1 METYRM
7 LGGIHEEPRLAPGSW
22 DLSFDD
28 LVVELDEELHFN
40 RYRRATLSQSWC
52 EELPW
57 SLAYQ
62 SFSVE
67 HEPRCVAAGSWGSRW
82 TTPSTEVQFGLAGE
96 AGDLSTA
103 GAPRWKQRALY
114 DSMKDGL
121 AVAGVV
127 KLARLSVYDQV
138 GTVTLSSILHG
149 FETCDLAALDEH
161 VEGRVLST

>member
-1 METYRM
+1 MAAYTSSPTRW
-7 LGGIHEEPRLAPGSW
+7 AT
-22 DLSFDD
+22 
-28 LVVELDEELHFN
+28 V
-40 RYRRATLSQSWC
+40 RYTTMRDSTSQSWS

-62 SFSVE
+62 SFSVK

-82 TTPSTEVQFGLAGE
+82 TTPSTEAQFGLAGE

-127 KLARLSVYDQV
+127 KLARLSVHDQV
-138 GTVTLSSILHG
+138 GTVTLGSILHG
-149 FETCDLAALDEH
+149 FETCDFAALKEH
-161 VEGRVLST
+161 VEGRVFKA